1 MSRRRQSYAPFA
13 TIVAQGTI
21 NRRDLQRR
29 RIPSGQGRRALKQ
42 QAAIF
47 VGAMALG
54 LIAAGDAGAQGFYY
68 YGPGFYG
75 SRYYRPGLPPGQIM
89 QIVRQA
95 GYAPLSAPARRGPTY
110 VVVAM
115 GRSGQVRVVVDAY
128 GGEIVGVRP
137 VLAMAPYGAPAPYDP
152 RLGPAPIPPGELP
165 PAYGPGGAPEGYGPG
180 AAGEAPQTG
189 SVGVNRTPQMRPPR
203 PIPNQ
208 QLATAPNA
216 PATAAPPPARTP
228 IPRPRPN
235 VEAKAANAAAPAA
248 AATPAPAAA
257 SPSTA
262 TPNEVPEAPPA
273 PRKPSQPTPLVPVAP
288 LD

>member
-165 PAYGPGGAPEGYGPG
+165 PAYGPGGGPDGPG
-180 AAGEAPQTG
+180 AAGEAPHTG
-189 SVGVNRTPQMRPPR
+189 SVGVNRTPQMQPPR

-262 TPNEVPEAPPA
+262 SPNEVPEAPPA